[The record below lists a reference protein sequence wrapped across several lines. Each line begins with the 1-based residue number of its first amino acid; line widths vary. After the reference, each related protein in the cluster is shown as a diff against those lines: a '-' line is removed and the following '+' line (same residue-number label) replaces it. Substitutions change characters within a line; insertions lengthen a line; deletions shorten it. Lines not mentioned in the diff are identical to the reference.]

1 MRLGKLNRHTRDEYL
16 KRAKALFE
24 QGLSKTA
31 VSKRLNIGAST
42 AQNMKKEL
50 GLVDQ
55 KNFKRSQSVSELNQ
69 PEATLMAEASFL
81 QEDKCL

>member
-1 MRLGKLNRHTRDEYL
+1 MRLGKLNRHTRPEYL
-16 KRAKALFE
+16 KRAKKLFE
-24 QGLSKTA
+24 EGLSKTA
-31 VSKRLNIGAST
+31 VAKRLHIGEAT
-42 AQNMKKEL
+42 AQSLKKEL